1 MSVFRFPLCHEH
13 MAQAAPTLGAG
24 PRHHINLTKTCP
36 AELKTLAANAM
47 PYD

>member
-1 MSVFRFPLCHEH
+1 VSRFPLRHEH

-24 PRHHINLTKTCP
+24 PRHQVDWTKSCR
-36 AELKTLAANAM
+36 AELKTLVDGTM